1 MYGDGIGYPY
11 TWSEAAAYLPKL
23 CAKYMEPEEL
33 AWLIGQHNDT
43 WNVTSREI
51 QEARKT
57 AQKSKKV
64 QKRGDAR

>member
-1 MYGDGIGYPY
+1 
-11 TWSEAAAYLPKL
+11 
-23 CAKYMEPEEL
+23 MEPEEL
-33 AWLIGQHNDT
+33 AWRIGQHNDT
-43 WNVTSREI
+43 WNVTSLEI

>member
-1 MYGDGIGYPY
+1 MAVYHPR
-11 TWSEAAAYLPKL
+11 L
-23 CAKYMEPEEL
+23 CAKHMTPVEL

-43 WNVTSREI
+43 WNVTSLEI